1 MPRLAMPTPSN
12 DERTSSELASPFEGD
27 ALLAIVEQQFR
38 KAFRPDASHVKDSSD
53 DHQKESE

>member
-1 MPRLAMPTPSN
+1 MPTPSN

-53 DHQKESE
+53 DHQKESK